1 MRPVALQASEHPIR
15 KIFSNDFVFTVPF
28 YQRPYLWTTE
38 QAGELLDDLQ
48 AAVQECED
56 IDEAAPYFLGSV
68 VLIKADGPDA
78 EIVDGQQRL
87 ITLTIL
93 LSALR
98 QSTDDHFAD
107 DLTDFLYEKGNR
119 VIDTPDRYRLTL
131 RERDAVFFQEHVQ
144 DSGGLEKLD
153 ALDSARLSDSQ
164 RNVQENA
171 RLFRGKLSELSAE
184 GRQRL
189 AQFIAKQCY
198 LVVVATPDLDSA
210 YRIFS
215 VLNDRGL
222 ELSHTDILKAETLGS
237 MEPKEQDAYTEK
249 WEKAEDDLG
258 REAFEDLFAHI
269 RMIVRK
275 ERPRR
280 TVLEEIREYVRP
292 TADPQAFIDGTLM
305 PYAEALDTIQS
316 ATYASQ
322 EHAEEVNRWL
332 KWLRRI
338 DYFDW
343 IPPALVYLSQNRDQ
357 PGPLAQFLRDL
368 ERLAASL
375 MIRRARVHER
385 IPRFGRVLRAMES
398 GQDLHGADSPLQL
411 TREEQRETLQ
421 TLDGDL
427 YLVSAIRLYVLL
439 RLDAE
444 VAEADA
450 SYDFPIV
457 SVEHVLPQNP
467 AADSDWMR
475 AFPEEETRTRCVNRL
490 GNLVL
495 LSRRK
500 NSQAQN
506 YDFERKKETYFRSY
520 QSVTTFALTTQVVGE
535 KEWTP
540 AVIERRQKE
549 LLAVYRRMWRLD
561 HEQG

>member
-15 KIFSNDFVFTVPF
+15 KIFSNDFVFAVPF

-38 QAGELLDDLQ
+38 EAGELLDDLQ

-56 IDEAAPYFLGSV
+56 IDEAAPYFLGSI

-98 QSTDDHFAD
+98 ESTDDHFAD

-164 RNVQENA
+164 RNIQENA

-189 AQFIAKQCY
+189 AQFTAKQCY

-237 MEPKEQDAYTEK
+237 MKPKEQDAYTEK

-269 RMIVRK
+269 RMISRK
-275 ERPRR
+275 DKPRK
-280 TVLEEIREYVRP
+280 TVLEEVREHLRP
-292 TADPQAFIDGTLM
+292 TDDPKGFIDDALI
-305 PYAEALDTIQS
+305 PYADALDTVRS
-316 ATYASQ
+316 ATYQSQ
-322 EHAEEVNRWL
+322 ERAQEVNSWL
-332 KWLRRI
+332 KWLKRI
-338 DYFDW
+338 DYSDW
-343 IPPALVYLSQNRDQ
+343 VPPAMLYLSRNRNR
-357 PGPLAQFLRDL
+357 PHLLCRFFRGL

-375 MIRRARVHER
+375 MIRRARVNER
-385 IPRFGRVLRAMES
+385 IARFGQVLGALES
-398 GQDLHGADSPLQL
+398 GEDLYVPDSPLEL
-411 TREEQRETLQ
+411 TAEEQWQTLQ

-427 YLVSAIRLYVLL
+427 YLIPAIRLYVLL

-444 VAEADA
+444 LSEGDP
-450 SYDFPIV
+450 SYDFPII

-467 AADSDWMR
+467 SPDSSWMHS
-475 AFPEEETRTRCVNRL
+475 FPDEETRARYVNRL

-506 YDFERKKETYFRSY
+506 YDFERKKETYFKSY
-520 QSVTTFALTTQVVGE
+520 ESVTTFALTTQVVGE